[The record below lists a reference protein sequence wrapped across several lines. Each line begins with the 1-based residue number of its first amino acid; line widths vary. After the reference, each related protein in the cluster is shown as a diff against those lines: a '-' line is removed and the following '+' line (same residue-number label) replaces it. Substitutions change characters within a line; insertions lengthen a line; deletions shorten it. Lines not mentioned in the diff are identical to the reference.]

1 MGFLPPHTKPN
12 MFHGAHAPIPPAS
25 EGRTAFLDHA
35 LCMRYA
41 KMRGKGVFS
50 APAKSI
56 KRHVMSKL
64 TLIYFSPTGNTEKS
78 LKAMAHGLNAE
89 ANVIDITT
97 HAPASTIHFGETDR
111 VIFGAPVYVGRIP
124 TVARERFSRF
134 RGEHTPCIVAVTYGN
149 RHYDDALLEL
159 ADMAKEQG
167 FVVIGAAALVG
178 RHTFGEV
185 QVNRPNE
192 DDLAANAAF
201 ASRAFSLAKEVS
213 HIPGNPMYREGGGGG
228 MFRPHTSKDC
238 VHCGICVKTCPVQAI
253 AADCET
259 VANTCLSCFRCI
271 RSCPKGAKNMN
282 TEAYRAFAAAFTEKL
297 KARRENEYYCS

>member
-1 MGFLPPHTKPN
+1 
-12 MFHGAHAPIPPAS
+12 
-25 EGRTAFLDHA
+25 
-35 LCMRYA
+35 
-41 KMRGKGVFS
+41 
-50 APAKSI
+50 
-56 KRHVMSKL
+56 MSKL

-78 LKAMAHGLNAE
+78 LKAMACGISAE
-89 ANVIDITT
+89 PSVIDVTT
-97 HAPASTIHFGETDR
+97 HAPASTMYFSGTDR

-159 ADMAKEQG
+159 ANMAKEQG
-167 FVVIGAAALVG
+167 FVVAGAAALVG

-185 QVNRPNE
+185 QVNRPDE
-192 DDLAANAAF
+192 DDLAADAAF
-201 ASRAFSLAKEVS
+201 ASRAFSLAKEVKN
-213 HIPGNPMYREGGGGG
+213 IPGNPMYREGGGGG
-228 MFRPHTSKDC
+228 MFRPLTSKDC
-238 VHCGICVKTCPVQAI
+238 VHCGMCVNICPVQAI

-282 TEAYRAFAAAFTEKL
+282 TEAYRAFASAFSEKL
-297 KARRENEYYCS
+297 KARRENEYYC